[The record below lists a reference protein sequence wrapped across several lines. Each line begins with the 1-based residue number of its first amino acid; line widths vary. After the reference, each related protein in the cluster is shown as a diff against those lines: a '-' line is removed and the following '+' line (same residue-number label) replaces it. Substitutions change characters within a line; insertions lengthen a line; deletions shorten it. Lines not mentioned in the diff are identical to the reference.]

1 MKSKALLSLFTEVVL
16 TELDCWAAMET
27 VVLDHAYLLLIA
39 KPKKEFK
46 QKQAAF
52 YVETIKHFQTIIVHQ
67 LINAEPM
74 LF

>member
-1 MKSKALLSLFTEVVL
+1 
-16 TELDCWAAMET
+16 MET

-52 YVETIKHFQTIIVHQ
+52 YAETIKHFQTIIVHQ